1 MPPVTIA
8 VRIPSEVYEK
18 WTRRRDD
25 TELSLEEVIVR
36 FLSNYH
42 FPMREAG
49 VLREADDVE
58 PTPALAP
65 RPVAPKPAYGSG
77 WGMACSRRWND
88 VPPAQRVTASA
99 EDKDGR

>member
-49 VLREADDVE
+49 VLREADNAQPAARAPQ
-58 PTPALAP
+58 PT
-65 RPVAPKPAYGSG
+65 APKPAYGSG

-88 VPPAQRVTASA
+88 VPPAQRAVAGS
-99 EDKDGR
+99 EEKDGR